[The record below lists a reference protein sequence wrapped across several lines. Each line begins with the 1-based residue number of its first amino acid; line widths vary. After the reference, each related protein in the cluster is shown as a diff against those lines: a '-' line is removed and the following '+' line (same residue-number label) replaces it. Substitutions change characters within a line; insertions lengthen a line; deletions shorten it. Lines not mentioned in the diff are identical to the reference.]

1 MTMTTTAAPQQE
13 TTFTLRPRPKLGL
26 GAAIIGREE
35 EALVLDVIR
44 RKEPFRYYG
53 HHPEAPPPMA
63 ATLEKEFAAKIGMKY
78 ALCVTS
84 GTAALE
90 VAMAA
95 LGIGPGDEVIVP
107 AWSWIS
113 CYTAIVRVGALPVLA
128 EINDTMCLAPGE
140 IKRLKTPRTKAALVI
155 HYQGV
160 AAEMDE
166 LLAEAKEAGIT
177 LIEDACESMNA
188 TYKGK
193 QTGSMGPINCFSFQN
208 NKFMTAGEGG
218 CVVTNDP
225 KLYERAVRFHDI
237 GQVRAYHANI
247 VKPTQEAF
255 PGDQFRITELQAA
268 LALAQLR
275 KTDYMKAHCRKLQ
288 AHIVSKIQDLKGIK
302 VRRIPDPTG
311 DTGFE
316 IYISLPSQQQAVDF
330 RNKLNAL
337 NVNCNKTTGTYAQY
351 ERDYVK
357 SGKTHAPGANQYPQ
371 GGTWP
376 AKGYRKEDFPK
387 TEDIITK
394 FVALPLG
401 MLYTEEDAD
410 YIASAVKHVHGQLL
424 G

>member
-1 MTMTTTAAPQQE
+1 MTTTAAPQQE

-26 GAAIIGREE
+26 GSAIIGREE

-53 HHPEAPPPMA
+53 HNPDAPPPMA

-90 VAMAA
+90 VALGA

-140 IKRLKTPRTKAALVI
+140 ITRLKTPRTKAALVI

-160 AAEMDE
+160 SAEMDE
-166 LLAEAKEAGIT
+166 LLAEAKQAGIH
-177 LIEDACESMNA
+177 LVEDCCESMNA

-193 QTGSMGPINCFSFQN
+193 QTGSMGPINCFSYQN
-208 NKFMTAGEGG
+208 NKFMTSGEGG
-218 CVVTNDP
+218 AIVTNDP

-237 GQVRAYHANI
+237 GQMRAYHANI
-247 VKPTQEAF
+247 VKPTEAAF

-268 LALAQLR
+268 MALAQLR
-275 KTDYMKAHCRKLQ
+275 KTDYIKAHCRKLS
-288 AHIVSKIQDLKGIK
+288 AHILSGIQDLKDLK
-302 VRRIPDPTG
+302 LRRIPDPTG
-311 DTGFE
+311 DTGIE
-316 IYISLPSQQQAVDF
+316 IYMSLPTNPLAIEF
-330 RNKLNAL
+330 RNRLNAL
-337 NVNCNKTTGTYAQY
+337 NVNCNKTTGTYMQY

-357 SGKTHAPGANQYPQ
+357 SGQTHAPGANPYPK

-387 TEDIITK
+387 TEEMIPKLI
-394 FVALPLG
+394 ALPLG

-410 YIASAVKHVHGQLL
+410 YIASAVRHVHRDLL